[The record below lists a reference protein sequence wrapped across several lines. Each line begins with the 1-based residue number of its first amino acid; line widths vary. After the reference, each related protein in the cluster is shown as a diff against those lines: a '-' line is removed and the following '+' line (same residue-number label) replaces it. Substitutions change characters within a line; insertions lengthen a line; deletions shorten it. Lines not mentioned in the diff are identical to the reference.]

1 MVNAVAALV
10 VAGIFVL
17 GRTLQTLHR
26 IVYKTF
32 QLVNGSSMVNMVT
45 IKLINMKVWVSFG

>member
-1 MVNAVAALV
+1 MVDAVVALI

-17 GRTLQTLHR
+17 GRTLHR

-32 QLVNGSSMVNMVT
+32 QLVNGSSMIDLVT
-45 IKLINMKVWVSFG
+45 IKLISMKVWVSFS